1 MTTLTE
7 NIVGTKDVKLFDE
20 ANPLEMDCG
29 EKLFPVSVAYEKK
42 TVIAARN

>member
-29 EKLFPVSVAYEKK
+29 RSFNSGQ
-42 TVIAARN
+42 R